1 MQERFANRHAAGQA
15 LVAPVR
21 ALLEDSRDVLVLG
34 LPRGGVPVARELAD
48 ALDAEL
54 DVLVVR
60 KLGLP
65 HHPEY
70 AMGAI
75 ASGGARVL
83 HDDVLARM
91 HVSEAQLQRVEQQE
105 REELTRREQRFR
117 GNLPPLRVADRVVI
131 LVDDGVATGATM
143 EAAVEAL
150 RSLHPRQLLI
160 AVPVASRDAAERLH
174 KLADYFV
181 CLTVPED
188 FRAVGLWYE
197 DFGQVS
203 SDTVQQILEQARA
216 RHGRVAS

>member
-1 MQERFANRHAAGQA
+1 M
-15 LVAPVR
+15 
-21 ALLEDSRDVLVLG
+21 
-34 LPRGGVPVARELAD
+34 ARELAD

-83 HDDVLARM
+83 HNDVLARM

-105 REELTRREQRFR
+105 REELVRREQRFR
-117 GNLPPLRVADRVVI
+117 GNLPPLRVTDRVVV

-143 EAAVEAL
+143 ET
-150 RSLHPRQLLI
+150 
-160 AVPVASRDAAERLH
+160 
-174 KLADYFV
+174 V
-181 CLTVPED
+181 CVL
-188 FRAVGLWYE
+188 
-197 DFGQVS
+197 
-203 SDTVQQILEQARA
+203 
-216 RHGRVAS
+216 